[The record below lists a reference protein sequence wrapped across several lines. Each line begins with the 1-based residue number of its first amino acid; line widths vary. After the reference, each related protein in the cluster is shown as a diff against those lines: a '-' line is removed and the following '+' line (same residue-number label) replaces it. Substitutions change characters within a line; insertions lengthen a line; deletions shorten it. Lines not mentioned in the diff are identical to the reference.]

1 MLKSTTTSI
10 RNVISSPAKFTNKGA
25 RPRSASGARSLP
37 DSRLGLGKL
46 CHTQTTCR
54 YSDNALDAEP
64 PPPVRATRVESSG
77 SATRLGRLAHLVES
91 AAFHVVD
98 IPIDRDIA
106 RNERMLADA
115 PDVLQHALLLLGD
128 GVPFDEMASRA
139 AAAVLGIRPFRSVEP
154 RRREIVLKQVAENNS
169 MPQLV

>member
-1 MLKSTTTSI
+1 
-10 RNVISSPAKFTNKGA
+10 
-25 RPRSASGARSLP
+25 
-37 DSRLGLGKL
+37 
-46 CHTQTTCR
+46 
-54 YSDNALDAEP
+54 
-64 PPPVRATRVESSG
+64 
-77 SATRLGRLAHLVES
+77 
-91 AAFHVVD
+91 
-98 IPIDRDIA
+98 
-106 RNERMLADA
+106 MLADA